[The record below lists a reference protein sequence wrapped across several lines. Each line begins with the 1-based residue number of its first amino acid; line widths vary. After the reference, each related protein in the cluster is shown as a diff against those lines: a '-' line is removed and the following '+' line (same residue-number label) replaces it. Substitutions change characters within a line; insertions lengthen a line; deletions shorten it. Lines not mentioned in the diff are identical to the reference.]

1 MERKIVK
8 KKKAAAAAAIS
19 KISQHTTGKMTNLK
33 VSSLIRLVNI
43 VNLD

>member
-1 MERKIVK
+1 MSGKKNSKK
-8 KKKAAAAAAIS
+8 KKKAEAAIS

-43 VNLD
+43 VNPD